1 VHIRDSL
8 SPSRLSHYTHSVI
21 WLKTFERPR
30 RHLSLAHRNELRFVT
45 EERDVHSQVNKLEGR
60 NFNLEKV
67 VGAVHNLRSH
77 SCSGRQHA
85 LGDTSRDRYAGSVP
99 HLRHQIND
107 LVSLEWRDLC
117 HHVAGDVQV
126 HATRSTAHLVSH
138 MLILHRG
145 GGCSLSSTGGSR
157 RRTRGILFQYFLAG
171 GIGPLV
177 ARHED
182 RHCER
187 AGDSL

>member
-1 VHIRDSL
+1 
-8 SPSRLSHYTHSVI
+8 
-21 WLKTFERPR
+21 
-30 RHLSLAHRNELRFVT
+30 
-45 EERDVHSQVNKLEGR
+45 
-60 NFNLEKV
+60 
-67 VGAVHNLRSH
+67 
-77 SCSGRQHA
+77 
-85 LGDTSRDRYAGSVP
+85 
-99 HLRHQIND
+99 
-107 LVSLEWRDLC
+107 
-117 HHVAGDVQV
+117 
-126 HATRSTAHLVSH
+126 

-145 GGCSLSSTGGSR
+145 GGCSLSPTGGSR